1 MAKETQD
8 RSRRALVTMLKEHA
22 AGGVIAR
29 REVLRLSKEKGFD
42 PPAWLMNG
50 EKFRLDRG
58 VIDLNA
64 VEDVDLDES
73 GRRQS
78 SGVTSIR
85 QRHTPVAI
93 GPLTLPTTPI
103 QTPID
108 IPEQRVLRMAKVV
121 TEVGNLIPD
130 VDDTFVPFGFYRDL
144 VTILM
149 TGRFYPI
156 FVSGLSGNGKTTM
169 VEQACA
175 RLKREYIRV
184 NISVETEEDDL
195 IGGAALV
202 DGNVVYRE
210 GPVLTAMRRGAV
222 ICLDELDRGSNKL
235 MCLQS
240 ILEGKPFFNKKTGE
254 VVHPQPGFTIVATA
268 NTKGKGSEDGR
279 FISAQILDDAMLE
292 RFALTVEQE
301 YPSGRTEKKIL
312 VNKMHREGVVDEEF
326 AARLVEWA
334 EIIRKTFNEGA
345 VTELVSTR
353 RLEHIV
359 RAYAMFRNRL
369 KAINLCIARFDTDT
383 IVAFKDLYTK
393 VDASAFEEKDEDDS
407 DEGESK

>member
-1 MAKETQD
+1 
-8 RSRRALVTMLKEHA
+8 
-22 AGGVIAR
+22 
-29 REVLRLSKEKGFD
+29 
-42 PPAWLMNG
+42 
-50 EKFRLDRG
+50 
-58 VIDLNA
+58 
-64 VEDVDLDES
+64 
-73 GRRQS
+73 
-78 SGVTSIR
+78 
-85 QRHTPVAI
+85 
-93 GPLTLPTTPI
+93 
-103 QTPID
+103 
-108 IPEQRVLRMAKVV
+108 
-121 TEVGNLIPD
+121 
-130 VDDTFVPFGFYRDL
+130 
-144 VTILM
+144 
-149 TGRFYPI
+149 
-156 FVSGLSGNGKTTM
+156 
-169 VEQACA
+169 
-175 RLKREYIRV
+175 
-184 NISVETEEDDL
+184 
-195 IGGAALV
+195 
-202 DGNVVYRE
+202 
-210 GPVLTAMRRGAV
+210 
-222 ICLDELDRGSNKL
+222 
-235 MCLQS
+235 
-240 ILEGKPFFNKKTGE
+240 

-326 AARLVEWA
+326 ATRLVEWA

-359 RAYAMFRNRL
+359 RAFAMFRNRL